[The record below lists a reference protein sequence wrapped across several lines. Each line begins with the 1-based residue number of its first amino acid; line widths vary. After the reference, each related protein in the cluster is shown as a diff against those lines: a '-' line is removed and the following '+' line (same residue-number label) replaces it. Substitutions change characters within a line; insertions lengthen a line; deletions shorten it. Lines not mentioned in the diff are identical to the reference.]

1 MVQGEVAQG
10 ATRRRRVIGAEAVQ
24 AALAGGAA
32 VRCVVVRDAAAAP
45 TTDLLERAEAQGIPI
60 HRVAPR
66 RFERLCGSDRTAE
79 VLALTGP
86 DPRGDLESVMARGG
100 AAWLLTGAV
109 YPGNVG
115 FAIRTAEVSG
125 ADGLYVDNDF
135 DHAARREAVRAAMRA
150 DRFMPVGWQPASTV
164 LDAARAVGKR
174 VVGIEDVGD
183 RPPWRIDLTGPA
195 LFVVGA
201 EAEGIPQDVLDR
213 CDAVTRLPMAG
224 FVASYNLQTAVAA
237 VAIERLRQIEE
248 SP

>member
-1 MVQGEVAQG
+1 MQGEVAQE
-10 ATRRRRVIGAEAVQ
+10 ATTRRRVVGSDAVR
-24 AALAGGAA
+24 AALAGDAA
-32 VRCVVVRDAAAAP
+32 VRCIVVRDGSAGS
-45 TTDLLERAEAQGIPI
+45 DSSLLERAEAAGVPV

-66 RFERLCGSDRTAE
+66 RFERLCGSDRRAE

-86 DPRGDLESVMARGG
+86 DPRADLASVMARGG
-100 AAWLLTGAV
+100 AVWLLTGAV

-125 ADGLYVDNDF
+125 ADGIYVDNDF

-150 DRFMPVGWQPASTV
+150 DRFMPVGWERADAV
-164 LDAARAVGKR
+164 LDAACATHKRIVG
-174 VVGIEDVGD
+174 VEDVGD

-201 EAEGIPQDVLDR
+201 EAEGVPRDVLDR
-213 CDAVTRLPMAG
+213 CDAVARLPMAG
-224 FVASYNLQTAVAA
+224 FVASYNLQAAVAA

-248 SP
+248 SS